1 MDSPVSNVPPTS
13 AAAAQA
19 PWWSRA
25 LGALLE
31 PWIRIR
37 RDAAPSAITLDPNV
51 PVCYV
56 TERYGMSD
64 TLILEQACREAGLPE
79 PLRPLQV
86 ANLRKKRSMFALA
99 RRAPW
104 IFGRRT
110 SLRHSATLAQLLDTL
125 RANPDS
131 DLQLVPVSIFVGRAP
146 DKEEGWFSVL
156 FSENWV
162 VVGRFRR
169 LLAILMNGRGT
180 VVQFSP
186 PISLRGA
193 MQDEKDAPTT

>member
-1 MDSPVSNVPPTS
+1 MDSPVSNVPPPI
-13 AAAAQA
+13 AAPSQA

-31 PWIRIR
+31 PWVRIR
-37 RDAAPSAITLDPNV
+37 RDASASTITLDPNV

-99 RRAPW
+99 RRSPW
-104 IFGRRT
+104 LFRRHA
-110 SLRHSATLAQLLDTL
+110 SLTHSATLAQLLHPL
-125 RANPDS
+125 RPHPDAA
-131 DLQLVPVSIFVGRAP
+131 LQLVPVSIFVGRAP

-180 VVQFSP
+180 
-186 PISLRGA
+186 
-193 MQDEKDAPTT
+193 